1 MKTEKESPE
10 FKIKTVKPILFAII
24 LCAVLF
30 FIIKL
35 ISFIPDLYNEKIKG
49 KEGRVTTITTSDLEK
64 VIKKSQIYTAEYPYN
79 GYTAVLDEDRNVKY
93 YVAYE
98 GTVKAGLDIS
108 KIVVTEKNED
118 TGIITIQLPE
128 VQIEKPVV
136 NAGTMEFIFKEKKYE
151 TETVA
156 EEAYRNAEM
165 DLMNRVRTDSDIKA
179 SATASAKSAVKALVE
194 PWINQT
200 NGDKKYT
207 INVLEYG
214 EK

>member
-10 FKIKTVKPILFAII
+10 FNIKTVKSIIIAII
-24 LCAVLF
+24 LCVVLF
-30 FIIKL
+30 FIMKFV
-35 ISFIPDLYNEKIKG
+35 SFFPKFYSEKIKG
-49 KEGRVTTITTSDLEK
+49 KEGSVTTITTSDLEK

-108 KIVVTEKNED
+108 KITVTEKNEE
-118 TGIITIQLPE
+118 TGVITIQLPE
-128 VQIEKPVV
+128 VQVEKPVV
-136 NAGTMEFIFKEKKYE
+136 NAGTMEFIFKEDKYE
-151 TETVA
+151 TETIA

-165 DLMNRVRTDSDIKA
+165 DLINRVSTDLDIKA

-194 PWINQT
+194 PWINHT
-200 NGDKKYT
+200 NGDKIYT